1 MFKIVLTVGF
11 MALFYLSLSRR
22 VEEKQRARK
31 KSREL
36 PIEPRESPFS
46 QATVDLLA
54 TAGGVYLALL
64 LIRNFL
70 QITVPEHIVICGLQL
85 EPLAALSLLIAVFQP
100 YLGSVLRRPS

>member
-46 QATVDLLA
+46 QAQWICWLPPRGVPGFVINPKFSTNNCSGTHSDLW
-54 TAGGVYLALL
+54 TAIGA
-64 LIRNFL
+64 
-70 QITVPEHIVICGLQL
+70 
-85 EPLAALSLLIAVFQP
+85 LAALSLLIAVFQP